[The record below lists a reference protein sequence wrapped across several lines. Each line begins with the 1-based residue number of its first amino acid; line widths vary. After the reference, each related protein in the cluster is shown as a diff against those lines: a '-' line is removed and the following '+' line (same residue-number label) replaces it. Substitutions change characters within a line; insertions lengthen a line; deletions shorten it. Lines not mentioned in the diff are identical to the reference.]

1 MFDLFLFSM
10 FFTTDFYRSFRLG
23 FDLKYITMLQVL
35 TTLAALAVSAD
46 TQQAAEGADG
56 HRYGQRVVRPAEEG
70 ADDAGDQVG
79 EIEYSPQHDTR
90 SKRTNGQRIQ
100 QEDPSE
106 LASSYSSVIMHNQEQ
121 PMSQTNLQYKD
132 IRGKAVKG
140 RPKAVRQNFREPM
153 VPSYKQYKPI
163 RQGEQPHLPLTQ
175 SQQQQAQVPSEQFI
189 EEVHPSVMQR
199 LMKQQPQTFDNP
211 SPKDNVDYDPAQS
224 DDNGAREESR
234 QSNHDISKRPIYVP
248 NRVSVQNPSGDSSF
262 NVGYSIGFGNG
273 FASRPKLGVVDPPI
287 SYRQSKGIPYPTSY
301 QSTPVNVHVDGKN
314 SVWKNMGSGVEMSH
328 NLDSE
333 PKHVNTYNNNDDSND
348 YSRYSSGSVINQP
361 IYFRENFDVPTEGRN
376 TFDHNY
382 ALQQSNPFDFSN
394 AIDPAKD
401 LPLST
406 EQVSDDEE
414 SQFSY
419 AESYPKQAFPTYFES
434 FPKPTHPPHS
444 ASFMKS
450 SHPSFVDLSQQRE
463 RGNQPPHSVSVA
475 SSSDRPSY
483 DGYKV
488 DSSSFERPS
497 FVPNRMSQ
505 FRVSHPVTLVGKP
518 KPIDFFRS
526 SPINGKQAYNIKTFV
541 SNDFNSNNAD
551 LHGGNFEYSSMPM
564 PQQIYD
570 PSAKA
575 APMGMVQAILVPV
588 NTPIPSYSHQPG
600 VPIMGNGYSPYLGQ
614 PIGYVNVPQN
624 VEEHPP
630 HREEFDHSES
640 ETDGPSEA
648 QELSPYFKKP
658 PVKMVRSHY
667 SGKHPKM
674 ETKYQLHRPTQPRL
688 RLEEQQDLRHSMK
701 YKRVFATES
710 PDISSSEVNPQ
721 SLTSHSPSA
730 DMSVATSHPPRQYR
744 SRPILIVKRA

>member
-1 MFDLFLFSM
+1 M
-10 FFTTDFYRSFRLG
+10 
-23 FDLKYITMLQVL
+23 TMLQVL
-35 TTLAALAVSAD
+35 TTLAVLAVSAD
-46 TQQAAEGADG
+46 TQQAAEGAG
-56 HRYGQRVVRPAEEG
+56 GLRYGQRVVRPAEEG
-70 ADDAGDQVG
+70 TDDAVG
-79 EIEYSPQHDTR
+79 QGGESEYSPHDTR

-100 QEDPSE
+100 QQEPSE
-106 LASSYSSVIMHNQEQ
+106 GASSYSSVIMHNQQQ
-121 PMSQTNLQYKD
+121 PMSPTNLQYKN

-163 RQGEQPHLPLTQ
+163 RQGDQPHLPLTQ

-189 EEVHPSVMQR
+189 EEVHPSVMQQ
-199 LMKQQPQTFDNP
+199 LMKQQPQTFDVP
-211 SPKDNVDYDPAQS
+211 SPKESEDYDPAQS
-224 DDNGAREESR
+224 DDNGAREEPR

-273 FASRPKLGVVDPPI
+273 FAHRPKSGVVEPPV

-301 QSTPVNVHVDGKN
+301 QSIPVNVHVDGKN

-333 PKHVNTYNNNDDSND
+333 PKHMNTFSSDNND

-361 IYFRENFDVPTEGRN
+361 IYFRENLDVPTEGRN

-406 EQVSDDEE
+406 EQVSDEEE
-414 SQFSY
+414 SQSSY
-419 AESYPKQAFPTYFES
+419 PESYPKQAFPTYFES
-434 FPKPTHPPHS
+434 FSKPTHPTHS
-444 ASFMKS
+444 GSFMKP
-450 SHPSFVDLSQQRE
+450 SHPSFVDFVQQRE
-463 RGNQPPHSVSVA
+463 RGNQPPQSVSVA
-475 SSSDRPSY
+475 SSSGDGPNY
-483 DGYKV
+483 DGYKF
-488 DSSSFERPS
+488 DSPSFERPS
-497 FVPNRMSQ
+497 FVPNRIPQ

-526 SPINGKQAYNIKTFV
+526 SPINGKQAYNIKTFG
-541 SNDFNSNNAD
+541 SNDYNSNNAD
-551 LHGGNFEYSSMPM
+551 LGNNFEFSSIPM
-564 PQQIYD
+564 AQQIYD

-575 APMGMVQAILVPV
+575 APLGMVQAILVPV

-600 VPIMGNGYSPYLGQ
+600 VPIMGSGYSPYLGQ
-614 PIGYVNVPQN
+614 PIGYVNVPQD

-674 ETKYQLHRPTQPRL
+674 ETKYQLLHRPTQPQL
-688 RLEEQQDLRHSMK
+688 QQDLRHSMK

-710 PDISSSEVNPQ
+710 PDLSSTELKPQ
-721 SLTSHSPSA
+721 SLNPSA

-744 SRPILIVKRA
+744 SRPILIVKRS